1 MSDVRIIDPLA
12 EDPPAAT
19 DASHMSVAGG
29 GELPVP
35 DVRGLPAT
43 EAIEAVRA
51 HGFIAAVQST
61 PAEHNGENGLVLD
74 QDPPAGAMSAREG
87 IVTLTIA
94 EPTPQA
100 AAAVEKPQA
109 PPKDGE
115 AGETAGFEDDTEEW
129 FQALREQTHHPH
141 IDHDALAA
149 GETEPAADADEG
161 DEDLAFDPDLDL
173 DGVLAGASR
182 RRPDVG
188 DLLAPLRAA
197 VAVGVSSWRSWRWR
211 APVTVAVCVALGMLA
226 GGTLEGHTSQ
236 SVTARVTPAHGKEN
250 PGSAA
255 VTPRHASRPPVRHM
269 VAVLRRRAAAA
280 TPRVRVLVVREP
292 PPQPPPPQTGAPP
305 PPRPAQGAAVEL
317 GFER

>member
-19 DASHMSVAGG
+19 DASHVGVLGG

-35 DVRGLPAT
+35 DVRGLPAM

-51 HGFIAAVQST
+51 HGFIAAVQSV
-61 PAEHNGENGLVLD
+61 PAEHDGKDGLVAD

-100 AAAVEKPQA
+100 AVAVEKPQA
-109 PPKDGE
+109 PPEDGE
-115 AGETAGFEDDTEEW
+115 LGETPGFEDDTEEW
-129 FQALREQTHHPH
+129 FQALREQTHHRSSERDGEPTS
-141 IDHDALAA
+141 DHDL
-149 GETEPAADADEG
+149 DG
-161 DEDLAFDPDLDL
+161 DRDLAFDPDLDL

-182 RRPDVG
+182 RWPDAADV
-188 DLLAPLRAA
+188 LAPARAA
-197 VAVGVSSWRSWRWR
+197 VAVGVASWRSWWWR
-211 APVTVAVCVALGMLA
+211 APVTVAVCVALGVLA
-226 GGTLEGHTSQ
+226 GGRLEGHTNR
-236 SVTARVTPAHGKEN
+236 SVTARVTPARRAEN

-255 VTPRHASRPPVRHM
+255 VAPRHASRPPVRRRM
-269 VAVLRRRAAAA
+269 APPRRRAAPS
-280 TPRVRVLVVREP
+280 TPRVRVLVIREP
-292 PPQPPPPQTGAPP
+292 PPQPPPPQTGAPS